1 MKEWA
6 QRLRPSEIPTA
17 FMHSVGICSWHD
29 YLLIFNGIIGTAIM
43 KINKIPAVKKDL
55 VNVIIET
62 LRGSQNKF
70 DFDPK
75 LGTFI
80 LSKTLPMGTVFPFDF
95 GFIPQTLGQDGDPLD
110 VLVIMDEPAY
120 PGCLIHTRLL
130 GILEARQE
138 DKKGV
143 KIRND
148 RLVAVADCSVLY
160 ENIKKIDDLNKS
172 MVKEIENF
180 FIDYNKH
187 EGKKFIPG
195 SWKSAKTAMKVVGS
209 SKTS

>member
-1 MKEWA
+1 
-6 QRLRPSEIPTA
+6 
-17 FMHSVGICSWHD
+17 
-29 YLLIFNGIIGTAIM
+29 M
-43 KINKIPAVKKDL
+43 KINKIPTVNKGL
-55 VNVIIET
+55 VNVVIET
-62 LRGSQNKF
+62 PRGCQNKF

-75 LGTFI
+75 LGVFA

-95 GFIPQTLGQDGDPLD
+95 GFIPQTLGEDGDPID

-130 GILEARQE
+130 GVLEARQE
-138 DKKGV
+138 DEKGK

-148 RLVAVADCSVLY
+148 RLVAVSNCSVLY
-160 ENIKKIDDLNKS
+160 ENIKNVDDLNKS

-187 EGKKFIPG
+187 EGKKFDPMG
-195 SWKSAKTAMKVVGS
+195 WKNSKTAMKLIEK
-209 SKTS
+209 SKAS

>member
-1 MKEWA
+1 
-6 QRLRPSEIPTA
+6 
-17 FMHSVGICSWHD
+17 
-29 YLLIFNGIIGTAIM
+29 M
-43 KINKIPAVKKDL
+43 KINKIPTIYKGF
-55 VNVIIET
+55 VNVVIET
-62 LRGSQNKF
+62 PRGCQNKF

-75 LGTFI
+75 LGVFT

-110 VLVIMDEPAY
+110 VLVIMDDPAY

-130 GILEARQE
+130 GVLEATQE
-138 DKKGV
+138 GKKGA

-148 RLVAVADCSVLY
+148 RLVAVSNCSVLY

-187 EGKKFIPG
+187 EGKKFHPLAG
-195 SWKSAKTAMKVVGS
+195 KMRKRP
-209 SKTS
+209 

>member
-1 MKEWA
+1 MKM
-6 QRLRPSEIPTA
+6 SKIPTVYKE
-17 FMHSVGICSWHD
+17 F
-29 YLLIFNGIIGTAIM
+29 
-43 KINKIPAVKKDL
+43 

-62 LRGSQNKF
+62 PRGCQNKF

-75 LGTFI
+75 LGVFT

-130 GILEARQE
+130 GVLEARQE
-138 DKKGV
+138 DKKGK

-148 RLVAVADCSVLY
+148 RLVAVSNCSILY
-160 ENIKKIDDLNKS
+160 ENIKNIDELNKG

-187 EGKKFIPG
+187 EGKKFLPG
-195 SWKSAKTAMKVVGS
+195 GWKNAKTAMKLIDN
-209 SKTS
+209 SKTQ